1 MGGVITSNHPGS
13 VQLHIVELKTI
24 ACCALLFRRV
34 RDGPSTH
41 MDILLFIVV
50 LSCFQINHPH
60 SLLYSF
66 TP

>member
-24 ACCALLFRRV
+24 ACCVQLFRRV
-34 RDGPSTH
+34 SDGPSTH

-50 LSCFQINHPH
+50 LSCFQLQSP
-60 SLLYSF
+60 
-66 TP
+66 